1 MLKNSKKI
9 IKLGKKVK
17 ISFVKERP
25 GHDVRYALNS
35 KKIKN
40 KLGWFPKTNFRQGIK
55 LIFNWYYKN
64 KTYYKSLQKK
74 DIIKRLGNKW

>member
-17 ISFVKERP
+17 ISFVKDRP

-35 KKIKN
+35 NKIKN

-55 LIFNWYYKN
+55 LTFNWYYKN
-64 KTYYKSLQKK
+64 KTYYKSLKKK